1 MTRTALDP
9 LLRGCRVLVGGGV
22 AGLVAVVLVSGAAAV
37 TAGPRDAVYSTPSRV
52 TALAADGRRVA
63 VVTSRTKRACGRIVV
78 WTPPSRRAT
87 SFKPGYLGCSGD
99 GVSDVA
105 LGGGQVA
112 WIEQG
117 GGNDLELTVMVAKLG
132 GGAVRQIDYV
142 VNGDRAGG
150 DPSGGWV
157 GQLLGGGPLLA
168 YNRWTVVCDLPS
180 GSLCGDGQSQD
191 SHLANQ
197 QLVRIV
203 ARRTITVAS
212 GASSYR
218 LSAVGGGRM
227 AVEAGGV
234 VTVLAPSG
242 ERVATVPAVE
252 GDAPRSIRIDTT
264 SLAVRRTSTLDLYDA
279 QSGTAR
285 TSLRLRSDDAGLQVA
300 GVSSKLALLRGRHRL
315 VLVRLQDGAE
325 RSLPLRSKGIVGAEL
340 TAAGV
345 FYAYNVPR
353 AARAGRV
360 VFVPTAKLLARF

>member
-1 MTRTALDP
+1 MTRTAPDP
-9 LLRGCRVLVGGGV
+9 LLRGSRALGGGGV
-22 AGLVAVVLVSGAAAV
+22 GGLVAVVLVSGAAAV
-37 TAGPRDAVYSTPSRV
+37 AAPRDALYSTAARV

-112 WIEQG
+112 WIEEG
-117 GGNDLELTVMVAKLG
+117 GGNDLELTVLVAKLG
-132 GGAVRQIDYV
+132 GGVVRQIDYV

-180 GSLCGDGQSQD
+180 GSICGDGQPQD

-203 ARRTITVAS
+203 ARRKSTVAS

-227 AVEAGGV
+227 AVESGGA

-252 GDAPRSIRIDTT
+252 GDAPRSIGIDTT

-325 RSLPLRSKGIVGAEL
+325 SSLPLRSKSIVGAAL

-353 AARAGRV
+353 GRRPGRI
-360 VFVPTAKLLARF
+360 VFEPTAKLVARF